1 MVTVAAE
8 LAAFIGRRRLRKL
21 HARENEQIL
30 ADARAAA
37 VREGVAL

>member
-1 MVTVAAE
+1 MLTIAV
-8 LAAFIGRRRLRKL
+8 LIGKRRLRKQ
-21 HARENEQIL
+21 HQRENEQIL

>member
-1 MVTVAAE
+1 MTSI
-8 LAAFIGRRRLRKL
+8 AAFIGRRRLARK
-21 HARENEQIL
+21 HRHENEQIL